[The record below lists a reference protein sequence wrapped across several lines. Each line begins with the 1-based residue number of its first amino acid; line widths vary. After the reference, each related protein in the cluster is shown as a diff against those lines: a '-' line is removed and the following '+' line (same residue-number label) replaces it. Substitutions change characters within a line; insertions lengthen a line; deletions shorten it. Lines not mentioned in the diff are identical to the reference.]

1 MNKNRPTQAKVL
13 LHGEGVGSISVE
25 DIQRRARELASIN
38 GVPPAVVTD
47 EFLKQAR
54 RELQGEELPEGST
67 EDAEAVGGITR
78 DPSEPPSDTGRQVP
92 NLEESDGQQDQE
104 RLTEE
109 GVEEAQHDQ
118 MLAARRR
125 ERHEDRSL

>member
-47 EFLKQAR
+47 EFLEQAR
-54 RELQGEELPEGST
+54 RELQGEELPAGST

-78 DPSEPPSDTGRQVP
+78 DPSEPPSDTGRQIP

-118 MLAARRR
+118 MLAARRL